1 MMTFIKQFHEGVI
14 VTLHFWFMTYD
25 LLFFSFIRMSANNH
39 VFVEWEERIISK
51 ERGNR
56 VVHYYLNES
65 NGNSVLAIVGTEK
78 SLRHMIYVLSEDFVI
93 NYGCTTTVRA
103 GTKWRT
109 RRDVVEWLMSIVS
122 RGQPISTTPGM

>member
-51 ERGNR
+51 ERGYR

-65 NGNSVLAIVGTEK
+65 NGNSVLAIVGIEK

-93 NYGCTTTVRA
+93 NYGCTITVRA
-103 GTKWRT
+103 GTKWRA
-109 RRDVVEWLMSIVS
+109 RRDVGSC
-122 RGQPISTTPGM
+122 Q